1 MNLEEKLSIMS
12 DADII
17 EFAENKDQEYYEK
30 LEDVANGLSNGVFC
44 IGPPGVGKTFDSENV
59 LEQLGITH
67 IDYLN
72 SEWEKIPDSNP
83 VEWECINLA
92 KGNGPL
98 TRASDYSEWALHAD
112 LYANRKGGVLLIDD
126 NDSIMKNVIA
136 LSVMMKATEHKQ
148 IRPVDFTR
156 AQFNTELSKYG
167 VPAKFDFEGGLVIL
181 SNFKMKQQVDAYK
194 GKTTAQPFITRWAAL
209 LDRMDYV
216 DMELDHP
223 RAVRV
228 YVEHKIR
235 KSAIYTNPNG
245 YIARRFGRPLT
256 EFEQESMLEWL
267 RKNQFNFQLP
277 LSLRTTNDIASTIIR
292 CDGMDTEW
300 KAKATRKLCKSI

>member
-1 MNLEEKLSIMS
+1 MNLEQRLSIMS

-30 LEDVANGLSNGVFC
+30 LEDVANGLSNGVIC

-67 IDYLN
+67 TDYLN
-72 SEWEKIPDSNP
+72 SEWEKVPDSNP

-92 KGNGPL
+92 KGKGPL

-112 LYANRKGGVLLIDD
+112 LYANRHGGVLLIDD
-126 NDSIMKNVIA
+126 NDSIMKNVTA

-181 SNFKMKQQVDAYK
+181 SNFKMKEQVDAYK
-194 GKTTAQPFITRWAAL
+194 GKTNAKPFITRWAAL

-235 KSAIYTNPNG
+235 KSAIYTNPNS
-245 YIARRFGRPLT
+245 YVSKRFGRPLT
-256 EFEQESMLEWL
+256 ELEQESMLEWL